1 MDGPNP
7 HGDGWYVMRMM
18 RNWRRTG
25 KAVAAGSVTVGCV
38 VLTALPAQAA
48 AASQARAMTAAAAAP
63 ICRAWLHNGQKRTK
77 LASTLAADITSA
89 LHSRGDRYAVAVLD
103 EHLGVSCGLHAKQHF
118 ESASVVKATIL
129 AALLRKRQAQH
140 RSLTTKEKSLAT
152 LMITQSDNSA
162 ATALWNDVGRTSL
175 QKFLN
180 LAGMTET
187 VLGPGGYW
195 GVTQL
200 TAHDEQLLLWL
211 LMRPNSVL
219 SLANRHYE
227 LTLMADVIA
236 SQRWGTPAG
245 APAGFKVHV
254 KNGWAPLNAPDW
266 NVNSIGCFTHLT
278 DNYSIVVLT
287 DGNPDMAYGVTT
299 IENVA
304 VKIHHDLNGTL
315 AAAVPRSTPNRS
327 WTTPD
332 EPLPPPGV

>member
-1 MDGPNP
+1 MR
-7 HGDGWYVMRMM
+7 VMR
-18 RNWRRTG
+18 RWRGVG
-25 KAVAAGSVTVGCV
+25 KAVVAGSVTVGCA
-38 VLTALPAQAA
+38 VLTAVPAQVAT
-48 AASQARAMTAAAAAP
+48 ASQARAGTAAAVAP
-63 ICRAWLHNGQKRTK
+63 ICRAWSHSGQKRTK
-77 LASTLAADITSA
+77 LAAALSADITHA
-89 LHSRGDRYAVAVLD
+89 LSGRGDRYSVAVLD

-129 AALLRKRQAQH
+129 AALLRKAQSQH
-140 RSLTTKEKSLAT
+140 RGLTTTEKKRAWI
-152 LMITQSDNSA
+152 MITQSDNYA
-162 ATALWNDVGRTSL
+162 ASKLWNDVRRPSL

-180 LAGMTET
+180 LAGMKDT

-195 GVTQL
+195 GVTLL

-219 SLANRHYE
+219 TTASRHYE
-227 LTLMADVIA
+227 LDLMANVIP

-278 DNYSIVVLT
+278 ENYSIVVLT

-299 IENVA
+299 IEDVA
-304 VKIHHDLNGTL
+304 TKVHHDLNGSL
-315 AAAVPRSTPNRS
+315 AAAVPRTTPNPS
-327 WTTPD
+327 WTVPD